1 MAVGSMGMSVSRNC
15 MVCSARVSMVGV
27 GSVVGQCAVGWLVW
41 SSVKGWSVGRLPCVV
56 GVSVMGR

>member
-1 MAVGSMGMSVSRNC
+1 MGMSVSRYC

-27 GSVVGQCAVGWLVW
+27 GSVVGWCAVGWSVW

-56 GVSVMGR
+56 GSSVRGR